1 MSKSLLTTTELEAVA
16 VQFFEDYP
24 NHQDV
29 YVTEDGQSFFE
40 ENRAI
45 MHADDKGLTYKR
57 YVRSFDEASA
67 EPKQENTPTSDSP
80 EYRGADP
87 SEEKAKYEAKVKELQ
102 ELELDSKNYTQLK
115 DLVRYFGLETENMK
129 APTLIEALNEFKQKL
144 SE

>member
-29 YVTEDGQSFFE
+29 YVTEDGQPFFE

-67 EPKQENTPTSDSP
+67 EPKQENTPASDSP

-87 SEEKAKYEAKVKELQ
+87 SEEKAKYKAKVKELQ

-115 DLVRYFGLETENMK
+115 DLVQYFGLETENMK
-129 APTLIEALNEFKQKL
+129 APTLIKALNEFEQKL

>member
-1 MSKSLLTTTELEAVA
+1 
-16 VQFFEDYP
+16 
-24 NHQDV
+24 
-29 YVTEDGQSFFE
+29 
-40 ENRAI
+40 

-115 DLVRYFGLETENMK
+115 DLVRYFGLETENME
-129 APTLIEALNEFKQKL
+129 APTLIKALNEFKQKL